1 MIVGMVAR
9 AAARARPSGPR
20 RPRQIVAL
28 GGGGFTEEPDNPALD
43 HYVLDA
49 TGIERPRICFL
60 PTAGG
65 DNNSYVVKFYGAF
78 AGGHCVPSHLP
89 LFNRQI
95 DDVRAVLL
103 AQDVIYVGGG
113 NTVNL
118 LAVWRAHGIDRVL
131 REAWEKGVV
140 LAGLCAGSMC
150 WFEGGVT
157 ASYGTTIAPLHE
169 GLGLLPG
176 SNCPHYRQRRDA
188 YLDAMRDGLAPG
200 LAADDGVALHFVDR
214 RLAAVV
220 SSRPDRSAYRV
231 GVAGGRVIEA
241 PLRPVVLER
250 GQGSAAA
257 RRAAGGTEARP
268 ALAAAL

>member
-1 MIVGMVAR
+1 MTAR
-9 AAARARPSGPR
+9 PPARARPSGPR

-65 DNNSYVVKFYGAF
+65 DNNSYIVKFYAAF
-78 AGGHCVPSHLP
+78 SGGHCVPTHVP
-89 LFNRQI
+89 LFNRKI

-103 AQDVIYVGGG
+103 SQDVIYVGGG

-118 LAVWRAHGIDRVL
+118 LAVWRAHGIDTVL

-157 ASYGTTIAPLHE
+157 ASYGTRIEPLHG

-176 SNCPHYRQRRDA
+176 TNCPHYRQRRDA
-188 YLDAMRDGLAPG
+188 YLDAMRGGLSPG

-220 SSRPDRSAYRV
+220 SSRADRSAYRV
-231 GVAGGRVIEA
+231 GLAGDRLIEA
-241 PLRPVVLER
+241 PLRPVVLAP
-250 GQGSAAA
+250 GQGSSAA
-257 RRAAGGTEARP
+257 RRASAAGEEVRP

>member
-1 MIVGMVAR
+1 MSS
-9 AAARARPSGPR
+9 RARPSGPP
-20 RPRQIVAL
+20 RPRQIIAL
-28 GGGGFTEEPDNPALD
+28 GGGGFTEEPGNRALD
-43 HYVLDA
+43 DYVLDA
-49 TGIERPRICFL
+49 SGAELPRICFL

-78 AGGHCVPSHLP
+78 SGGDCIPSHLP

-113 NTVNL
+113 STVNL
-118 LAVWRAHGIDRVL
+118 LAVWRAHGVDRVL
-131 REAWEKGVV
+131 REAWERGIV

-157 ASYGTTIAPLHE
+157 ASFGTRLEPLE
-169 GLGLLPG
+169 QGLGLLPG

-188 YLDAMRDGLAPG
+188 YMGALRGGLAPG
-200 LAADDGVALHFVDR
+200 LAAEDGVALHFVDR

-220 SSRPDRSAYRV
+220 ASRDDRRAYRV
-231 GVAGGRVIEA
+231 GVAGDRVIEA
-241 PLRPVVLER
+241 PLRPVVLA
-250 GQGSAAA
+250 GAQTPSTA
-257 RRAAGGTEARP
+257 RRAAGGALDARP
-268 ALAAAL
+268 ALAAAH

>member
-1 MIVGMVAR
+1 MVAR
-9 AAARARPSGPR
+9 AARARPHGPR

-65 DNNSYVVKFYGAF
+65 DNSSYVVRFYTAF
-78 AGGHCVPSHLP
+78 SGGHCVPTHLP
-89 LFNRQI
+89 LFNRQV

-103 AQDVIYVGGG
+103 SQDVIYVGGG

-118 LAVWRAHGIDRVL
+118 LAVWRAQGIDRVL
-131 REAWEKGVV
+131 REAWERGVV

-157 ASYGTTIAPLHE
+157 ASFGTTIAPLRE

-176 SNCPHYRQRRDA
+176 TNCPHYRQRREA
-188 YLDAMRDGLAPG
+188 YLGALRSGLAPG

-220 SSRPDRSAYRV
+220 ASRADRSAYRV
-231 GVAGGRVIEA
+231 GLAGDRVIEA
-241 PLRPVVLER
+241 PLRPVVLAP
-250 GQGSAAA
+250 GQGSSAA
-257 RRAAGGTEARP
+257 RRAAGGEEARP